1 MRRDNKNSNMIAYT
15 GTVLGIIGY
24 LFLLILAPVPSSP
37 NFGVEAVEAVDDVV
51 VDNDDECVELNEF
64 WMSPSYNVT
73 LIYDDGEVQHMTRS
87 PENLTIANQIGC
99 QFAGIHSSLGFDG
112 DILTNAVAGNIVP
125 LSSSSS
131 SSNNKQG
138 NIIDGDSMYV
148 EIGFLT
154 GLFRI
159 SFSDEYE
166 YMHVL
171 GTGRSSA
178 GNVSFAFAFD
188 TTYAAVGTN
197 VDINTTIRNDDST
210 TGDCIDV
217 SGVWYSDPYYFYH
230 IDQQQ
235 NAYIGGPS
243 TNIQN
248 FTQENG
254 SCHVTVSKTVFG
266 IHVNGSNTR
275 DYYFVGVVVGS
286 QVELTAPVH
295 GHDIKAFVSE
305 SIMTMDE
312 VYRDDNV
319 IGVAKKKF
327 ARDTAPNIPEQNCTS
342 LDLVSTWQSIDEPV
356 ITNLVQENGDIL
368 TVSDNELSFDIIY
381 QSVSGCL
388 FAGIKNATEVF
399 TGVVHPDGKTAT
411 TVQFSPNNVG
421 ISNININDNDDGDIS
436 GMTVTLAGHEID
448 RTVSFVSHAEFVKSN
463 SSKNNDDNNV
473 NDKDDTSDDNDS
485 DFMNTEQAPSS
496 STTTEG
502 DSAASS
508 TTKSSTCFNLIGIA
522 ISIIATTGF
531 TVSSFGC

>member
-1 MRRDNKNSNMIAYT
+1 MIAT
-15 GTVLGIIGY
+15 GTVFVVGF
-24 LFLLILAPVPSSP
+24 LFLLILAPVPSSSK
-37 NFGVEAVEAVDDVV
+37 EAVDDVV
-51 VDNDDECVELNEF
+51 VDNDECVELNEF

-73 LIYDDGEVQHMTRS
+73 LIYDDGEVQQMTRS

-112 DILTNAVAGNIVP
+112 DVLTNAVAGNIVP
-125 LSSSSS
+125 PSSSSS
-131 SSNNKQG
+131 SNKQG
-138 NIIDGDSMYV
+138 NIIDGDSMFV

-159 SFSDEYE
+159 SFSEEYE
-166 YMHVL
+166 FMHVL

-178 GNVSFAFAFD
+178 DNISFAFAFD
-188 TTYAAVGTN
+188 TIYTAVGTN
-197 VDINTTIRNDDST
+197 VDINTTITKDDLT
-210 TGDCIDV
+210 IGDCIDV

-235 NAYIGGPS
+235 DVYFGGPS

-248 FTQENG
+248 FTQDNG

-266 IHVNGSNTR
+266 THVNGSNAR

-312 VYRDDNV
+312 LYRDDDV
-319 IGVAKKKF
+319 IGVAKKTF
-327 ARDTAPNIPEQNCTS
+327 ARDTAPDIPEQDCTS

-368 TVSDNELSFDIIY
+368 TMSDNELSFDIIY
-381 QSVSGCL
+381 QSVSGCV
-388 FAGIKNATEVF
+388 FWGIKNATDVF
-399 TGVVHPDGKTAT
+399 TGVVHPDGETAT

-421 ISNININDNDDGDIS
+421 ISNMNINDNDDGDIS
-436 GMTVTLAGHEID
+436 GMTVTLAGHGID
-448 RTVSFVSHAEFVKSN
+448 RTVSFVSHAEFVKST
-463 SSKNNDDNNV
+463 STKNNDAGNV
-473 NDKDDTSDDNDS
+473 NDKDDTNDDNDY
-485 DFMNTEQAPSS
+485 DPMDTEQTPAS
-496 STTTEG
+496 STATEG

-508 TTKSSTCFNLIGIA
+508 TTKSSTCFNLIDIA
-522 ISIIATTGF
+522 ISIIATTVF